1 MKCSLGISNFLEKK
15 NPSLSHSIVF
25 LYFFAQITYE
35 GFLVS
40 PCYSLE
46 LCIQMGILFLFLKAS
61 PSHQDTST
69 RLLSSSISGQKE
81 WKTQS
86 QKTNRNDHMTTALSN
101 SLKLK
106 PYLVGPPRQ
115 TDHGEEFWQNMVH
128 WKMEWQTTSAFLPWE
143 LHEQYEKSKRLTLT
157 DELSRSVGV
166 QYATGEEWKNT
177 AERRRGWAKAETTS
191 SYVCVWWWK

>member
-1 MKCSLGISNFLEKK
+1 MKCSLGISNFLEKI
-15 NPSLSHSIVF
+15 PSLSHSIVF

-35 GFLVS
+35 GFVIS

-69 RLLSSSISGQKE
+69 SLLSSSITGQKE
-81 WKTQS
+81 WKTQP
-86 QKTNRNDHMTTALSN
+86 QKTNKTDHMITALSN

-128 WKMEWQTTSAFLPWE
+128 WRREWQASSAFLTWE
-143 LHEQYEKSKRLTLT
+143 LHEQYEKSKRYDFDRWILQV
-157 DELSRSVGV
+157 SRCP
-166 QYATGEEWKNT
+166 
-177 AERRRGWAKAETTS
+177 
-191 SYVCVWWWK
+191 VC